1 VAGVARPRVDLP
13 NGEAYVATV
22 VHFDP
27 TNDLAIVRVP
37 GLGSWPLPLADP
49 DRSTAVALVG
59 YPENGPL
66 RRTPGRLG
74 GTRKILSRDA
84 YGEGPIRR
92 EVTTIRGLVRPGL
105 SGGPGIDAEG
115 RVRTTV
121 FARRA
126 GERGGYGIPVD
137 LVREALRD
145 VGRRP
150 VAATECTR

>member
-1 VAGVARPRVDLP
+1 MVMTMTDPRTTRR
-13 NGEAYVATV
+13 ET
-22 VHFDP
+22 
-27 TNDLAIVRVP
+27 
-37 GLGSWPLPLADP
+37 S
-49 DRSTAVALVG
+49 ALVG

-66 RRTPGRLG
+66 QRTPGRLG

-84 YGEGPIRR
+84 YGKGPIRR

-137 LVREALRD
+137 LVRDALRQ
-145 VGRRP
+145 VTKRP
-150 VAATECTR
+150 VQATACTR